1 VNPLEKEQVVQRL
14 INDIEIQAEDSLK
27 SLQWDAESQR
37 GSILTSIRKKA
48 EEEAALYK
56 EQELVDLR
64 SNLIQNESQA
74 KWKVKHDL
82 LKRRAQLVDG
92 LFEDVRHDL
101 SAFVK
106 SDAYDVFQGEML
118 EKLSRR
124 EDIGHASLIVKED
137 EVQRF
142 AKILH
147 SLKLDFPVSTGEH
160 IHIGGFILVSESGRL
175 EIDQTLDTQL
185 HSQRE
190 WFFNHSKLV
199 L

>member
-1 VNPLEKEQVVQRL
+1 MNPLEKEQVVQRL
-14 INDIEIQAEDSLK
+14 INDIEEQAQDSLK
-27 SLQWDAESQR
+27 TLQGDAETQR
-37 GSILTSIRKKA
+37 SAILTTIRKKA

-82 LKRRAQLVDG
+82 LKRRAQLVDE
-92 LFEDVRHDL
+92 LFEEVRKDL
-101 SAFVK
+101 LAFVK
-106 SDAYDVFQGEML
+106 SEAYDDFHRVNL

-124 EDIGHASLIVKED
+124 DDIGRASLIVKEN
-137 EVQRF
+137 EVLRF
-142 AKILH
+142 EAILQ
-147 SLKLDFPVSTGEH
+147 SLKLDFSVSVGEH

-175 EIDQTLDTQL
+175 EIDQSLDTQL
-185 HSQRE
+185 QSQRE

>member
-1 VNPLEKEQVVQRL
+1 LEKEQVVQRL
-14 INDIEIQAEDSLK
+14 INDIEEQAQEGLK
-27 SLQWDAESQR
+27 ILQWDAESQR
-37 GSILTSIRKKA
+37 ETILTSIRKKA

-82 LKRRAQLVDG
+82 LKRRAQLVDE
-92 LFEDVRHDL
+92 LFEEVRQDL
-101 SAFVK
+101 LTFVK
-106 SDAYDVFQGEML
+106 SETYDVFHRDIL
-118 EKLSRR
+118 EKLSHRD
-124 EDIGHASLIVKED
+124 DIGHASILVKED
-137 EVQRF
+137 EIQRF
-142 AKILH
+142 EHILQT
-147 SLKLDFPVSTGEH
+147 LKLDFPISGGEH

-175 EIDQTLDTQL
+175 EIDHTLDTQL
-185 HSQRE
+185 QSQRE